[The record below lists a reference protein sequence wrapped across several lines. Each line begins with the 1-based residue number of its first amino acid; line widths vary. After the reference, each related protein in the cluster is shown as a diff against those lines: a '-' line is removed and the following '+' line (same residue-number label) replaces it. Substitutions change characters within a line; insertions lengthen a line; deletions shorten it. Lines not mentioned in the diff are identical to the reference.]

1 MNKKQIVVDSSVAV
15 KWFNTKD
22 EDNLDQAD
30 KILKELEEEKIEI
43 FMPEI
48 SKYEITNALLYKKL
62 SLALIKTSLSAIY
75 SMLVKFVPLDS
86 NLATQTVEIAYKNKI
101 TFYDACFLSLAKKLK
116 GELVTDNIKHQRK
129 NIQDIK
135 VIDLKDYQLSSVE
148 VSPTGNPSS

>member
-1 MNKKQIVVDSSVAV
+1 MKKKQIVVDSSVAV

-30 KILKELEEEKIEI
+30 KLLKELEEEKIEI

-62 SLALIKTSLSAIY
+62 SLSLIETSLSTIY
-75 SMLVKFVPLDS
+75 SMQVKFVPLD
-86 NLATQTVEIAYKNKI
+86 NVLAAQTVEIAFKNKI
-101 TFYDACFLSLAKKLK
+101 TFYDACFLSLAKKIK

-129 NIQDIK
+129 NIEDIK
-135 VIDLKDYQLSSVE
+135 VIELKNY
-148 VSPTGNPSS
+148 